1 MISRAPRSGARR
13 SKQENDQRAK
23 SAMPTPHQRLSARG
37 VRCACA
43 PGAEKLIRG
52 NYKSGLRLRTRG
64 FRIQAQTPET
74 NVQDRG
80 PCGRRR
86 DSPIVK
92 LDLRISLFCHELIN
106 AAAIGRQKNLHLAII
121 QVDVRIVRGP
131 FNSHHLSWPQNI
143 PGFGRNETGSVLVRA
158 PRQRRVRR

>member
-1 MISRAPRSGARR
+1 MIEPCTAVRSKAVETGDDQKAKDPPTPYKRLPHRTARCASARR
-13 SKQENDQRAK
+13 RKK
-23 SAMPTPHQRLSARG
+23 S
-37 VRCACA
+37 
-43 PGAEKLIRG
+43 IRG

-64 FRIQAQTPET
+64 FRINAQTPET
-74 NVQDRG
+74 NVQDCG

-86 DSPIVK
+86 DGPIVK

-131 FNSHHLSWPQNI
+131 FNSNHLSWPQNI
-143 PGFGRNETGSVLVRA
+143 PGSGRNQTGSVLVRA
-158 PRQRRVRR
+158 PRQRSVRR